1 MDKDKVT
8 QNKKLST
15 TKRPF
20 KSPKRF
26 RLSFVNENT
35 FNEVWTIK
43 MSQTKVVVSIIAIV
57 GAVACVM
64 ATLIAFT
71 PIRTLLPGY
80 LKTSQRQENIVNS
93 MMVDSLKMRVD
104 INNAYLQNVTDILTD
119 NVVVEKVVIPN
130 DSTVSIIPVDS
141 IMGASPAELQFIQQ
155 FEDDE
160 RYNLSVLSPLVAEGM
175 LFYAPVSGSTVEEQL
190 MDGSMALSLIVPS
203 LSPVSAVYAGTV
215 VDVYYDAMKGN
226 VVIIQ
231 HSNDFLS
238 KYIGVGETMCQVG
251 AKVVAGQRI
260 GMISRNPDSR
270 FVFELWHKGTALQPL
285 DYIAF

>member
-104 INNAYLQNVTDILTD
+104 INNAYLQNITDILTD
-119 NVVVEKVVIPN
+119 NVVVEEVVIPN
-130 DSTVSIIPVDS
+130 DSAVSAIPVDS

-175 LFYAPVSGSTVEEQL
+175 LFYAPVSGATVEEQL
-190 MDGSMALSLIVPS
+190 MDGSMALSLIVSS

>member
-1 MDKDKVT
+1 MKFFHTSTIKELDAYTIEHEPIASIDLMERAARVLTDAILERYAGCRFAVFSGPGNNGGDGLAVARMLAVSGCAVQVWLIDPKER
-8 QNKKLST
+8 LST
-15 TKRPF
+15 DCAVNF
-20 KSPKRF
+20 L
-26 RLSFVNENT
+26 RLQDLGVG
-35 FNEVWTIK
+35 V
-43 MSQTKVVVSIIAIV
+43 KVVNDE
-57 GAVACVM
+57 
-64 ATLIAFT
+64 F
-71 PIRTLLPGY
+71 
-80 LKTSQRQENIVNS
+80 S
-93 MMVDSLKMRVD
+93 MPSLDK
-104 INNAYLQNVTDILTD
+104 
-119 NVVVEKVVIPN
+119 NVVIVDALFGSGLNKPVREGIFAHVIN
-130 DSTVSIIPVDS
+130 GIN
-141 IMGASPAELQFIQQ
+141 ASGC
-155 FEDDE
+155 
-160 RYNLSVLSPLVAEGM
+160 RVVAEGM

>member
-104 INNAYLQNVTDILTD
+104 INNAYLQNITDILTD
-119 NVVVEKVVIPN
+119 NVVAEEVVIPN
-130 DSTVSIIPVDS
+130 DSAVSAIPVDS

-175 LFYAPVSGSTVEEQL
+175 LFFAPVSGATVEEQL